1 MEPDEAQQGMPDQV
15 PESRPDD
22 FAHGFLAHLAI
33 RGRRSALQGTCIIC
47 TMQYEI
53 CNGIVQAMIKSP
65 FTMRFDD
72 DIRALAEKV
81 AQSEHRALS
90 NLIEA
95 AIIEYAERR
104 GFRLR
109 DKEGEE
115 AP

>member
-1 MEPDEAQQGMPDQV
+1 MRTTAWPMVDPMISPMV
-15 PESRPDD
+15 SSLVRPFGASDLPCK
-22 FAHGFLAHLAI
+22 AH
-33 RGRRSALQGTCIIC
+33 ALYVQCNYALC
-47 TMQYEI
+47 T
-53 CNGIVQAMIKSP
+53 GIVRAMVKSP
-65 FTMRFDD
+65 FTMRLDD